1 MFNNTGITKVTG
13 AAPVQIL
20 FNVQNQLSVP
30 IIVDDAYYVTKGTKK
45 IVPAGTPLY
54 GDLTAR
60 NAVSD
65 VANTFVKAS
74 TTSTKIGATDEQTPV
89 DVKVDKSNAVGVLLH
104 DVDVTNG
111 DNNGT
116 LLIWGFVDMNK
127 LDTTTAALITAEVK
141 EALKGN
147 VTFLK

>member
-20 FNVQNQLSVP
+20 FNVQNQMSVS
-30 IIVDDAYYVTKGTKK
+30 IVVDDGYSVTRGGKK
-45 IVPAGTPLY
+45 IVPAGTPLS

-60 NAVSD
+60 ETA
-65 VANTFVKAS
+65 FVQAKDATSAGNDGKA
-74 TTSTKIGATDEQTPV
+74 AT
-89 DVKVDKSNAVGVLLH
+89 GVLLH

-116 LLIWGFVDMNK
+116 LLIWGFVDLNK
-127 LDTTTAALITAEVK
+127 LDTTTAALITATRKSEMK
-141 EALKGN
+141 N
-147 VTFLK
+147 ITFLK